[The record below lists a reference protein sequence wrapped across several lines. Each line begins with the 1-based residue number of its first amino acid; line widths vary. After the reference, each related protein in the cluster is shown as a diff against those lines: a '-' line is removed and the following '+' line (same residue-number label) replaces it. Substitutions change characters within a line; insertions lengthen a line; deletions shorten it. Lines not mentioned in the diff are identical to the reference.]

1 MKFLLLAIIRM
12 YWALKDKNQAPKC
25 IFSVSCSRHV
35 YNVACN
41 EGLFKAIKAFTY
53 RYKNCRSGYH
63 ISTDPSNE
71 QNILILPDGT
81 RLKQHEIAERLI
93 K

>member
-25 IFSVSCSRHV
+25 IFSVNCSRHV

-53 RYKNCRSGYH
+53 RYKNCRGGYY
-63 ISTDPSNE
+63 ISTDPSNG
-71 QNILILPDGT
+71 QKILILPDGT
-81 RLKQHEIAERLI
+81 RLKQQDIAKRLI